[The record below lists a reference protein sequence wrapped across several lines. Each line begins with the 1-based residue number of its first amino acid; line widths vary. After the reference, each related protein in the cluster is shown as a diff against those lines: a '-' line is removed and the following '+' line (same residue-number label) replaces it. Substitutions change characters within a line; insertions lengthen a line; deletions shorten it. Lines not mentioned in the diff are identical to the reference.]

1 MKMEQIEREAWNL
14 VEKYLPNQSPYQKYL
29 ARKVMVRHIRVV
41 IYDLKHLLRDRKQ
54 SHLQK

>member
-1 MKMEQIEREAWNL
+1 MEQIEREAWNL

-29 ARKVMVRHIRVV
+29 ARKVMARHIRVV

-54 SHLQK
+54 SRLQK